1 MSHKIMTHPL
11 FLLYTI
17 DMLLEK
23 IVYVFEI
30 YSFSG
35 RTTAVVRLHI
45 SCCALVH
52 QVMCMRWSTVMHQ
65 LYLGL

>member
-1 MSHKIMTHPL
+1 MTHPL
-11 FLLYTI
+11 CLLYTI

-23 IVYVFEI
+23 IVYVFKI

-45 SCCALVH
+45 SCYALAQHVL
-52 QVMCMRWSTVMHQ
+52 CERNTVVVQ
-65 LYLGL
+65 